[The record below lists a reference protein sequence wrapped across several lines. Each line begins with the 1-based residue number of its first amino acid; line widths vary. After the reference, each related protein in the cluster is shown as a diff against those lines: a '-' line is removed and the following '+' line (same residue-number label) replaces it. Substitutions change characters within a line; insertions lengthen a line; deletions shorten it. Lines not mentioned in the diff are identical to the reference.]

1 MGAIIGEVILG
12 YNNSENFKKIL
23 SLSTISILMK
33 EDLIIAI
40 DGYSSTGKSSM
51 SKIIAKNL
59 GYTHIDSGAMYRA
72 VTLYAFQN
80 NYIQNQQIDV
90 NSLVERLNE
99 IKIEF
104 KKDESTQKNNTYLNG
119 QNVEAESR
127 SIEISKMVSPISEI
141 PAIRD
146 YCVAL
151 QQQMGENGGIVM
163 DGRDIGTT
171 VFPNADIKIFVTASP
186 EVRAQRR
193 FLEYQQQGKN
203 ISMDEVLKNV
213 NERDYID
220 SHRAYSPLRKADDAI
235 EVDNSNMNLE
245 ETVNR
250 VMEIIE
256 SKK

>member
-1 MGAIIGEVILG
+1 
-12 YNNSENFKKIL
+12 
-23 SLSTISILMK
+23 MK
-33 EDLIIAI
+33 ENLIIAI

-51 SKIIAKNL
+51 SKIIAKKL

-72 VTLYAFQN
+72 VTLYAFQQQ
-80 NYIQNQQIDV
+80 YIVDNKIDEQ
-90 NSLVERLNE
+90 SLITNLSN

-104 KKDESTQKNNTYLNG
+104 KQDATTQTNFTFLNG
-119 QNVEAESR
+119 ENVEADIR
-127 SIEISKMVSPISEI
+127 AMKVSKMVSPISEI
-141 PAIRD
+141 PAVRD

-151 QQQMGENGGIVM
+151 QQKMGTNGGIVM

-171 VFPNADIKIFVTASP
+171 VFPNADIKIFITASP

-203 ISMDEVLKNV
+203 IPLDEVLKNV

-220 SHRAYSPLRKADDAI
+220 SHRDYSPLRKADDAI

-245 ETVNR
+245 ETVNK

-256 SKK
+256 SKR

>member
-1 MGAIIGEVILG
+1 
-12 YNNSENFKKIL
+12 
-23 SLSTISILMK
+23 MK
-33 EDLIIAI
+33 ENLIIAI

-72 VTLYAFQN
+72 VTLYAFQHQ
-80 NYIQNQQIDV
+80 YIVDNKIDEQALIT
-90 NSLVERLNE
+90 NLSD

-104 KKDESTQKNNTYLNG
+104 QQDSTTQKNLTFLNG
-119 QNVEAESR
+119 ENVEADIRTMEV
-127 SIEISKMVSPISEI
+127 SKMVSPISEI
-141 PAIRD
+141 PAVRD

-151 QQQMGENGGIVM
+151 QQQMGEKGGIVM

-193 FLEYQQQGKN
+193 FLEYQQQGKD
-203 ISMDEVLKNV
+203 ISLDEVLKNV

-245 ETVNR
+245 ETVNK
-250 VMEIIE
+250 VMEIIN

>member
-1 MGAIIGEVILG
+1 
-12 YNNSENFKKIL
+12 
-23 SLSTISILMK
+23 MK
-33 EDLIIAI
+33 ENLIIAI

-72 VTLYAFQN
+72 VTLYAFQHQ
-80 NYIQNQQIDV
+80 YIVDNKIDEQALIT
-90 NSLVERLNE
+90 NLSD

-104 KKDESTQKNNTYLNG
+104 QQDPTTQKNLTFLNG
-119 QNVEAESR
+119 ENVEADIRTMEV
-127 SIEISKMVSPISEI
+127 SKMVSPISEI
-141 PAIRD
+141 PAVRD

-151 QQQMGENGGIVM
+151 QQQMGEKGGIVM

-193 FLEYQQQGKN
+193 FLEYQQQGKD
-203 ISMDEVLKNV
+203 IPLDEVLKNV

-245 ETVNR
+245 ETVNK
-250 VMEIIE
+250 VMEIIN

>member
-1 MGAIIGEVILG
+1 
-12 YNNSENFKKIL
+12 
-23 SLSTISILMK
+23 MK
-33 EDLIIAI
+33 ENLIIAI

-72 VTLYAFQN
+72 VTLYAFQHQ
-80 NYIQNQQIDV
+80 YIVDNKIDEQALIT
-90 NSLVERLNE
+90 NLSD

-104 KKDESTQKNNTYLNG
+104 QQDTTTQKNLTFLNG
-119 QNVEAESR
+119 ENVEADIRTMEV
-127 SIEISKMVSPISEI
+127 SKMVSPISEI
-141 PAIRD
+141 PTVRD
-146 YCVAL
+146 YCVEL
-151 QQQMGENGGIVM
+151 QQQMGEKGGIVM

-193 FLEYQQQGKN
+193 FLEYQQQGKD
-203 ISMDEVLKNV
+203 IPLDEVLKNV

-245 ETVNR
+245 ETVNK
-250 VMEIIE
+250 VMEIIN

>member
-1 MGAIIGEVILG
+1 
-12 YNNSENFKKIL
+12 
-23 SLSTISILMK
+23 MK
-33 EDLIIAI
+33 ENLIIAI

-72 VTLYAFQN
+72 VTLYAFQYQ
-80 NYIQNQQIDV
+80 YIVDNKIDEQALIT
-90 NSLVERLNE
+90 NLSD

-104 KKDESTQKNNTYLNG
+104 KQDLTTQKNLTFLNG
-119 QNVEAESR
+119 ENVEADIR
-127 SIEISKMVSPISEI
+127 TMKVSKMVSPISEI
-141 PAIRD
+141 PAVRD

-151 QQQMGENGGIVM
+151 QQQMGEKGGIVM

-171 VFPNADIKIFVTASP
+171 VFPHADIKIFVTASP

-193 FLEYQQQGKN
+193 FLEYQQQGKD
-203 ISMDEVLKNV
+203 IPLVEVLKNV

-220 SHRAYSPLRKADDAI
+220 SHRTYSPLSKADDAI

-245 ETVNR
+245 ETVNK
-250 VMEIIE
+250 VMEIIN

>member
-1 MGAIIGEVILG
+1 
-12 YNNSENFKKIL
+12 
-23 SLSTISILMK
+23 MK
-33 EDLIIAI
+33 ENLIIAI

-72 VTLYAFQN
+72 VTLYAFQHQ
-80 NYIQNQQIDV
+80 YIVDNKIDEQALIT
-90 NSLVERLNE
+90 NLSD

-104 KKDESTQKNNTYLNG
+104 QQDPTTQKNLTFLNG
-119 QNVEAESR
+119 ENVEADIRTMEV
-127 SIEISKMVSPISEI
+127 SKMVSPISEI
-141 PAIRD
+141 PAVRD

-151 QQQMGENGGIVM
+151 QQQMGEKGGIVM

-186 EVRAQRR
+186 EVRARRR
-193 FLEYQQQGKN
+193 FLEYQQQGKD
-203 ISMDEVLKNV
+203 ISLDEVLKNV

-245 ETVNR
+245 ETVNK
-250 VMEIIE
+250 VMEIIN

>member
-1 MGAIIGEVILG
+1 
-12 YNNSENFKKIL
+12 
-23 SLSTISILMK
+23 MK
-33 EDLIIAI
+33 ENLIIAI

-72 VTLYAFQN
+72 VTLYAFQHQ
-80 NYIQNQQIDV
+80 YIVDNKIDFQTLIT
-90 NSLVERLNE
+90 NLSD

-104 KKDESTQKNNTYLNG
+104 KQDPTTQKNLTFLNG
-119 QNVEAESR
+119 ENVEADIRTMEV
-127 SIEISKMVSPISEI
+127 SKMVSPISEI
-141 PAIRD
+141 PAVRD

-151 QQQMGENGGIVM
+151 QQQMGEKGGIVM

-171 VFPNADIKIFVTASP
+171 VFPHADIKIFVTASP
-186 EVRAQRR
+186 EVRARRR

-203 ISMDEVLKNV
+203 IPLDEVLKNV

-245 ETVNR
+245 ETVNK
-250 VMEIIE
+250 VMEIIN

>member
-1 MGAIIGEVILG
+1 
-12 YNNSENFKKIL
+12 
-23 SLSTISILMK
+23 MK
-33 EDLIIAI
+33 ENLIIAI

-72 VTLYAFQN
+72 VTLYAFQHQ
-80 NYIQNQQIDV
+80 YIVDNKIDFQTLIT
-90 NSLVERLNE
+90 NLSD

-104 KKDESTQKNNTYLNG
+104 KQDPTTQKNLTFLNG
-119 QNVEAESR
+119 ENVEADIRTMEV
-127 SIEISKMVSPISEI
+127 SKMVSPISEI
-141 PAIRD
+141 PAVRD

-151 QQQMGENGGIVM
+151 QQQMGEKGGIVM

-171 VFPNADIKIFVTASP
+171 VFPNADIKIFITASP
-186 EVRAQRR
+186 EVRARRR

-203 ISMDEVLKNV
+203 IPLDEVLKNV

-245 ETVNR
+245 ETVNK
-250 VMEIIE
+250 VMEIIN

>member
-1 MGAIIGEVILG
+1 
-12 YNNSENFKKIL
+12 
-23 SLSTISILMK
+23 MK
-33 EDLIIAI
+33 ENLIIAI

-72 VTLYAFQN
+72 VTLYAFQHQ
-80 NYIQNQQIDV
+80 YIVDNKIDEQALITHL
-90 NSLVERLNE
+90 SD

-104 KKDESTQKNNTYLNG
+104 QQDPTTQKNLTFLNG
-119 QNVEAESR
+119 ENVEADIRTMEV
-127 SIEISKMVSPISEI
+127 SKMVSPISEI
-141 PAIRD
+141 PAVRD

-151 QQQMGENGGIVM
+151 QQQMGEKGGIVM

-171 VFPNADIKIFVTASP
+171 VFPHADIKIFVTASP
-186 EVRAQRR
+186 EVRARRR

-203 ISMDEVLKNV
+203 IPLDEVLKNV

-235 EVDNSNMNLE
+235 EVDNSNMDLE
-245 ETVNR
+245 ETVSK
-250 VMEIIE
+250 VMEIIN

>member
-1 MGAIIGEVILG
+1 
-12 YNNSENFKKIL
+12 
-23 SLSTISILMK
+23 MK
-33 EDLIIAI
+33 ENLIIAI

-72 VTLYAFQN
+72 VTLYAFQHQ
-80 NYIQNQQIDV
+80 YIVDNKIDFQTLIT
-90 NSLVERLNE
+90 NLSD

-104 KKDESTQKNNTYLNG
+104 KQDPTTQKNLTFLNG
-119 QNVEAESR
+119 ENVEADIRTMEV
-127 SIEISKMVSPISEI
+127 SKMVSPISEI
-141 PAIRD
+141 PAVRD

-151 QQQMGENGGIVM
+151 QQQMGEKGGIVM

-203 ISMDEVLKNV
+203 IPLDEVLKNV

-220 SHRAYSPLRKADDAI
+220 SHREYSPLRKADDAI

-245 ETVNR
+245 ETVNK
-250 VMEIIE
+250 VMEIIN

>member
-1 MGAIIGEVILG
+1 
-12 YNNSENFKKIL
+12 
-23 SLSTISILMK
+23 MK
-33 EDLIIAI
+33 ENLIIAI

-72 VTLYAFQN
+72 VTLYAFQHQ
-80 NYIQNQQIDV
+80 YIVDNKIDEQALITHL
-90 NSLVERLNE
+90 SD

-104 KKDESTQKNNTYLNG
+104 QQDPTTQKNLTFLNG
-119 QNVEAESR
+119 ENVEADIRTMEV
-127 SIEISKMVSPISEI
+127 SKMVSPISEI
-141 PAIRD
+141 PAVRD

-151 QQQMGENGGIVM
+151 QQKMGEKGGIVM

-171 VFPNADIKIFVTASP
+171 VFPHADIKIFVTASP
-186 EVRAQRR
+186 EVRARRR
-193 FLEYQQQGKN
+193 FLEYQQQGKD
-203 ISMDEVLKNV
+203 ISLDEVLKNV

-245 ETVNR
+245 ETVNK
-250 VMEIIE
+250 VMEIIN

>member
-1 MGAIIGEVILG
+1 
-12 YNNSENFKKIL
+12 
-23 SLSTISILMK
+23 MK
-33 EDLIIAI
+33 ENLIIAI

-72 VTLYAFQN
+72 VTLYAFQHQ
-80 NYIQNQQIDV
+80 YIVDNKIDFQTLIT
-90 NSLVERLNE
+90 NLSD

-104 KKDESTQKNNTYLNG
+104 KQDPTTQKNLTFLNG
-119 QNVEAESR
+119 ENVEADIRTMEV
-127 SIEISKMVSPISEI
+127 SKMVSPISEI
-141 PAIRD
+141 PAVRD

-151 QQQMGENGGIVM
+151 QQQMGEKGGIVM

-203 ISMDEVLKNV
+203 IFLDEVLKNV

-245 ETVNR
+245 ETVNK
-250 VMEIIE
+250 VMEIIN

>member
-1 MGAIIGEVILG
+1 
-12 YNNSENFKKIL
+12 
-23 SLSTISILMK
+23 MK
-33 EDLIIAI
+33 ENLIIAI

-72 VTLYAFQN
+72 VTLYAFQHQ
-80 NYIQNQQIDV
+80 YIVDNKIDEQALIT
-90 NSLVERLNE
+90 NLSD

-104 KKDESTQKNNTYLNG
+104 QQDPTTQKNLTFLNG
-119 QNVEAESR
+119 ENVEADIRTMEV
-127 SIEISKMVSPISEI
+127 SKMVSPISEI
-141 PAIRD
+141 PAVRD

-151 QQQMGENGGIVM
+151 QQQMGEKGGIVM

-186 EVRAQRR
+186 EVRARRR

-203 ISMDEVLKNV
+203 IPLDEVLKNV

-245 ETVNR
+245 ETVNK
-250 VMEIIE
+250 VMEIIN

>member
-1 MGAIIGEVILG
+1 
-12 YNNSENFKKIL
+12 
-23 SLSTISILMK
+23 MK
-33 EDLIIAI
+33 ENLIIAI

-59 GYTHIDSGAMYRA
+59 NYTHIDSGAMYRA
-72 VTLYAFQN
+72 VTLYAFQHQ
-80 NYIQNQQIDV
+80 YIVDNKIDEQALITHL
-90 NSLVERLNE
+90 SD

-104 KKDESTQKNNTYLNG
+104 QQDPTTQKNLTFLNG
-119 QNVEAESR
+119 ENVEADIRTMEV
-127 SIEISKMVSPISEI
+127 SKMVSPISEI
-141 PAIRD
+141 PAVRD

-151 QQQMGENGGIVM
+151 QQQMGEKGGIVM

-171 VFPNADIKIFVTASP
+171 VFPNADIKIFITASP
-186 EVRAQRR
+186 EVRARRR
-193 FLEYQQQGKN
+193 FLEYQQQGKD
-203 ISMDEVLKNV
+203 ISLDEVLKNV

-245 ETVNR
+245 ETVNK
-250 VMEIIE
+250 VMEIIN

>member
-1 MGAIIGEVILG
+1 
-12 YNNSENFKKIL
+12 
-23 SLSTISILMK
+23 MK

-40 DGYSSTGKSSM
+40 DGFSSTGKSSM

-119 QNVEAESR
+119 QNVEAEIR

>member
-1 MGAIIGEVILG
+1 
-12 YNNSENFKKIL
+12 
-23 SLSTISILMK
+23 MK
-33 EDLIIAI
+33 ENLIIAI

-72 VTLYAFQN
+72 VTLYAFQHQ
-80 NYIQNQQIDV
+80 YIVDNKIDEQ
-90 NSLVERLNE
+90 SLVTNLSN

-104 KKDESTQKNNTYLNG
+104 KLDLTTQKNLTFLNG
-119 QNVEAESR
+119 ENVEADIR
-127 SIEISKMVSPISEI
+127 TMKVSKMVSPISEI
-141 PAIRD
+141 PAVRD

-151 QQQMGENGGIVM
+151 QQQMGAKGGIVM

-171 VFPNADIKIFVTASP
+171 VFPNADIKIFITASP

-193 FLEYQQQGKN
+193 FLEYQQQGKD
-203 ISMDEVLKNV
+203 IPLDEVLKNV

-220 SHRAYSPLRKADDAI
+220 SHRDYSPLRKADDAI

-245 ETVNR
+245 ETVNK

-256 SKK
+256 SKV

>member
-1 MGAIIGEVILG
+1 
-12 YNNSENFKKIL
+12 
-23 SLSTISILMK
+23 MK
-33 EDLIIAI
+33 ENLIIAI

-72 VTLYAFQN
+72 VTLYAFQHQ
-80 NYIQNQQIDV
+80 YIVDNKIDEQ
-90 NSLVERLNE
+90 SLVTNLSN

-104 KKDESTQKNNTYLNG
+104 KLDPTTQKNLTFLNG
-119 QNVEAESR
+119 KNVEADIR
-127 SIEISKMVSPISEI
+127 TMKVSKMVSPISEI
-141 PAIRD
+141 PAVRD

-151 QQQMGENGGIVM
+151 QQQMGAKGGIVM

-171 VFPNADIKIFVTASP
+171 VFPNADIKIFITASP

-193 FLEYQQQGKN
+193 FLEYQQQGKD
-203 ISMDEVLKNV
+203 IPLDEVLKNV

-220 SHRAYSPLRKADDAI
+220 SHRDYSPLRKADDAI

-245 ETVNR
+245 ETVNK

-256 SKK
+256 SKV

>member
-1 MGAIIGEVILG
+1 
-12 YNNSENFKKIL
+12 
-23 SLSTISILMK
+23 MK
-33 EDLIIAI
+33 ENLIIAI

-72 VTLYAFQN
+72 VTLYAFQHQ
-80 NYIQNQQIDV
+80 YIVDNKIDEQALIT
-90 NSLVERLNE
+90 NLSD

-104 KKDESTQKNNTYLNG
+104 QQDPTTQKNLTFLNG
-119 QNVEAESR
+119 ENVEADIR
-127 SIEISKMVSPISEI
+127 TMKVSKMVSPISEI
-141 PAIRD
+141 PTVRD

-151 QQQMGENGGIVM
+151 QQQMGEKGGIVM

-203 ISMDEVLKNV
+203 IPLDEVLKNV
-213 NERDYID
+213 NKRDYID

-245 ETVNR
+245 ETVNK
-250 VMEIIE
+250 VMEIIN

>member
-1 MGAIIGEVILG
+1 
-12 YNNSENFKKIL
+12 
-23 SLSTISILMK
+23 MK
-33 EDLIIAI
+33 ENLIIAI

-72 VTLYAFQN
+72 VTLYAFQHQ
-80 NYIQNQQIDV
+80 YIVDNKIDEQALIT
-90 NSLVERLNE
+90 NLSD

-104 KKDESTQKNNTYLNG
+104 QQDSTTQKNLTFLNG
-119 QNVEAESR
+119 ENVEADIRTMEV
-127 SIEISKMVSPISEI
+127 SKMVSPISEI
-141 PAIRD
+141 PTVRD
-146 YCVAL
+146 YCVEL
-151 QQQMGENGGIVM
+151 QQQMGEKGGIVM

-193 FLEYQQQGKN
+193 FLEYQQQGKD
-203 ISMDEVLKNV
+203 IPLDEVLKNV

-245 ETVNR
+245 ETVNK
-250 VMEIIE
+250 VMEIIN

>member
-119 QNVEAESR
+119 QNVEAEIR

-163 DGRDIGTT
+163 DGRDIGTK
-171 VFPNADIKIFVTASP
+171 V
-186 EVRAQRR
+186 
-193 FLEYQQQGKN
+193 
-203 ISMDEVLKNV
+203 
-213 NERDYID
+213 
-220 SHRAYSPLRKADDAI
+220 
-235 EVDNSNMNLE
+235 
-245 ETVNR
+245 
-250 VMEIIE
+250 
-256 SKK
+256 